1 MAENDSRR
9 VRYTKNALR
18 SALVDLLQEKPI
30 EKISVSEICRA
41 ADVHRNTFY
50 THYATPEELM
60 EDLVAQNK
68 GDSCNCVVLGDDAF
82 ERMAERYREII
93 ESDFLE
99 SAHLRGSYHLLEGAF
114 QEGFQKNY
122 EGLRQAC
129 PQASEEVCKY
139 LATAINF
146 GSRAMVTQ
154 WVQEGHKETPEELS
168 AIVCA
173 LGEAVIEAAKRI
185 AERQ

>member
-1 MAENDSRR
+1 MNEEDSRR

-18 SALVDLLQEKPI
+18 SALVDLLKEKPI

-50 THYATPEELM
+50 SHYATPEELM
-60 EDLVAQNK
+60 EDLVTQNK
-68 GDSCNCVVLGDDAF
+68 GNSCNCVVMGEDAF
-82 ERMAERYREII
+82 ERMAERYREIM

-99 SAHLRGSYHLLEGAF
+99 NAHLKGSYHLLEGAF

-122 EGLRQAC
+122 DGLREAC

-146 GSRAMVTQ
+146 GSRAIVTL
-154 WVQEGHKETPEELS
+154 WVQEGYKETPEELS

-173 LGEAVIEAAKRI
+173 LGEAVVEAARRI
-185 AERQ
+185 AESQ